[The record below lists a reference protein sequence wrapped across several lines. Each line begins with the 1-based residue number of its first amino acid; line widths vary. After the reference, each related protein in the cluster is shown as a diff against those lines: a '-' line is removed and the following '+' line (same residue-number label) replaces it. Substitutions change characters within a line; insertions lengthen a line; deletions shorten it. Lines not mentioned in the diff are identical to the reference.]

1 VGFNNPYLYGMKKYL
16 IPFKNKYILALC
28 IFMVYNLFLDE
39 VDIFT
44 IINQNKKL
52 SELRSAQ
59 SEMNLKLEDTKY
71 ILSQIKDL
79 SYLEKLAREDKLFK
93 KDNEDIFVITYK

>member
-1 VGFNNPYLYGMKKYL
+1 MKKYL
-16 IPFKNKYILALC
+16 LVFKNKYILAIT

-44 IINQNKKL
+44 IVNQNKKL
-52 SELRSAQ
+52 STLRSTQ
-59 SEMNLKLEDTKY
+59 SEMKLKLKETKY

-79 SYLEKLAREDKLFK
+79 SYLEKLAREDKMFK
-93 KDNEDIFVITYK
+93 KDDEDIFVITYK

>member
-1 VGFNNPYLYGMKKYL
+1 MKKYL

-28 IFMVYNLFLDE
+28 VFMVYNLFLDE

-44 IINQNKKL
+44 IINQNKKI

-59 SEMNLKLEDTKY
+59 SEMNLKLKDTKY

-93 KDNEDIFVITYK
+93 KDDEDVFVITYK

>member
-1 VGFNNPYLYGMKKYL
+1 MKKYL
-16 IPFKNKYILALC
+16 IPFKNKYILAIC

-44 IINQNKKL
+44 IINQNKKV

-59 SEMNLKLEDTKY
+59 SEMSLKLKETKY

-93 KDNEDIFVITYK
+93 KDDEDIFVITYK

>member
-1 VGFNNPYLYGMKKYL
+1 MKKYL

-59 SEMNLKLEDTKY
+59 SEMSLKLKETKY
-71 ILSQIKDL
+71 VLSQIKDL
-79 SYLEKLAREDKLFK
+79 SYLEKLAREEKLFK
-93 KDNEDIFVITYK
+93 KDDEDIFVITYK

>member
-1 VGFNNPYLYGMKKYL
+1 MKKYL
-16 IPFKNKYILALC
+16 LIFKNKYILALA

-44 IINQNKKL
+44 VINQNKKI

-59 SEMNLKLEDTKY
+59 SEMNLKLKETKY
-71 ILSQIKDL
+71 TLSQIKDL

-93 KDNEDIFVITYK
+93 KDDEDIFVITYK

>member
-1 VGFNNPYLYGMKKYL
+1 MKKYL
-16 IPFKNKYILALC
+16 ILFKNKYILALC

-59 SEMNLKLEDTKY
+59 SEMNLKLKDTKY

>member
-1 VGFNNPYLYGMKKYL
+1 MKKYL
-16 IPFKNKYILALC
+16 LIFKNKYILAIT

-44 IINQNKKL
+44 IVNQNKKL
-52 SELRSAQ
+52 STLRSTQ
-59 SEMNLKLEDTKY
+59 SEMKLKLKETKY

-79 SYLEKLAREDKLFK
+79 SYLEKLAREDKMFK
-93 KDNEDIFVITYK
+93 KDDEDIFVITYK

>member
-1 VGFNNPYLYGMKKYL
+1 MKKYL
-16 IPFKNKYILALC
+16 LVFKNKYILAVT

-44 IINQNKKL
+44 IVNQNKKL
-52 SELRSAQ
+52 STLRSTQ
-59 SEMNLKLEDTKY
+59 SEMKLKLKETKY

-79 SYLEKLAREDKLFK
+79 SYLEKLAREDKMFK
-93 KDNEDIFVITYK
+93 KDDEDIFVITYK

>member
-1 VGFNNPYLYGMKKYL
+1 MKKYL

-59 SEMNLKLEDTKY
+59 SEMSLKLKETKY

-93 KDNEDIFVITYK
+93 KDDEDVFVITYK

>member
-1 VGFNNPYLYGMKKYL
+1 MKKYL

-59 SEMNLKLEDTKY
+59 SEMSLKLKETKY

-93 KDNEDIFVITYK
+93 KDDEDIFVITYK

>member
-1 VGFNNPYLYGMKKYL
+1 MKKYL
-16 IPFKNKYILALC
+16 SFFRNKYILALC
-28 IFMVYNLFLDE
+28 LFMVYNLFLDE

-44 IINQNKKL
+44 IINQNKKI

-59 SEMNLKLEDTKY
+59 SEMGLKLKDTKY

>member
-1 VGFNNPYLYGMKKYL
+1 MKKYL

-44 IINQNKKL
+44 IINQNKKV

-59 SEMNLKLEDTKY
+59 SAMNLKLQDTKY

>member
-1 VGFNNPYLYGMKKYL
+1 MKKYFVF
-16 IPFKNKYILALC
+16 FKNKYILALC

-59 SEMNLKLEDTKY
+59 SEMSLKLKETKY

-93 KDNEDIFVITYK
+93 KDDEDIFVITYK

>member
-1 VGFNNPYLYGMKKYL
+1 MKKYL

-44 IINQNKKL
+44 IINQNKKV

-59 SEMNLKLEDTKY
+59 SEMSLKLKETKY

-79 SYLEKLAREDKLFK
+79 SYLEKLAREEKLFK
-93 KDNEDIFVITYK
+93 KDDEDIFVITYK

>member
-1 VGFNNPYLYGMKKYL
+1 MKKYL

-44 IINQNKKL
+44 IINQNKKV

-59 SEMNLKLEDTKY
+59 SEMSLKLKETKY

-93 KDNEDIFVITYK
+93 KDDEDIFVITYK

>member
-1 VGFNNPYLYGMKKYL
+1 MKKYL
-16 IPFKNKYILALC
+16 LIFKNKYILAMT

-44 IINQNKKL
+44 IVNQNKKL
-52 SELRSAQ
+52 STLRSTQ
-59 SEMNLKLEDTKY
+59 SEMKLKLKETKY

-79 SYLEKLAREDKLFK
+79 SYLEKLAREDKMFK
-93 KDNEDIFVITYK
+93 KDDEDIFVITYK

>member
-1 VGFNNPYLYGMKKYL
+1 MKKYL
-16 IPFKNKYILALC
+16 IPFKYKYILAVC

-59 SEMNLKLEDTKY
+59 SEMNLKLKDTKY

>member
-1 VGFNNPYLYGMKKYL
+1 MKKYL

-44 IINQNKKL
+44 IINQHQNL
-52 SELRSAQ
+52 SEVRSAQ
-59 SEMNLKLEDTKY
+59 SDMNWKRQAPPARRA
-71 ILSQIKDL
+71 QIKDL

>member
-1 VGFNNPYLYGMKKYL
+1 MKKYL

-28 IFMVYNLFLDE
+28 VFMIYNLFLDE

-44 IINQNKKL
+44 IINQNKKI

-59 SEMNLKLEDTKY
+59 SEMNLKLKDTKY

-93 KDNEDIFVITYK
+93 KDDEDIFVITYK

>member
-1 VGFNNPYLYGMKKYL
+1 
-16 IPFKNKYILALC
+16 
-28 IFMVYNLFLDE
+28 MVYNLFLDE

-44 IINQNKKL
+44 VINQNKKI

-59 SEMNLKLEDTKY
+59 SEMNLKLKETKY
-71 ILSQIKDL
+71 TLSQIKDL

>member
-1 VGFNNPYLYGMKKYL
+1 MKKYL
-16 IPFKNKYILALC
+16 LIFKNKYILAIT
-28 IFMVYNLFLDE
+28 IFLVYNLFLDE
-39 VDIFT
+39 VDIFSV
-44 IINQNKKL
+44 INQNKKL

-59 SEMNLKLEDTKY
+59 SEMSLKLKDTKY
-71 ILSQIKDL
+71 VLSQIKDL

>member
-1 VGFNNPYLYGMKKYL
+1 MKKYL
-16 IPFKNKYILALC
+16 LIFKNKYILALA

-44 IINQNKKL
+44 VINQNKKI

-59 SEMNLKLEDTKY
+59 SEMNLKLKETKY
-71 ILSQIKDL
+71 TLSQIKDL

>member
-1 VGFNNPYLYGMKKYL
+1 MKKYL

-28 IFMVYNLFLDE
+28 LFMVYNLFLDE

-44 IINQNKKL
+44 IINQNKKI

-59 SEMNLKLEDTKY
+59 SEMNLKLKDTKY

-79 SYLEKLAREDKLFK
+79 PYLEKLAREDKLFK
-93 KDNEDIFVITYK
+93 KDDEDIFVITYK

>member
-1 VGFNNPYLYGMKKYL
+1 MKKYL
-16 IPFKNKYILALC
+16 LIFKNKYVLALTL
-28 IFMVYNLFLDE
+28 FLVYNLFLDE

-44 IINQNKKL
+44 IINQNKKV
-52 SELRSAQ
+52 SILRSTQ
-59 SEMNLKLEDTKY
+59 SEMKLKLQETKY
-71 ILSQIKDL
+71 ILSQIKDP